1 MMPAKLQRAMPRDER
16 GAVLVLVAVCMVAVL
31 AAASLAVDLGMAM
44 TARGEAQRVADAAAL
59 AGASAFIDE
68 PSPLLAVDPAKLRAK
83 SFAAKNVV
91 RNVGVDTTTLSST
104 TLVDETED
112 MTVEV
117 IPTERKVRVW
127 VRQRGVGT
135 WFARVLGIRSLGIEA
150 MAAAEVTEGGTAECL
165 LPFWGV
171 DMWDD
176 HDNDTDWDNL
186 PDEGELWEYDPVIDE
201 YSQATPSRTGTG
213 YGSDL
218 RKDYLYDVGRPI
230 VIKAGSV
237 GNTKTDNPGGFET
250 MVAPGNF
257 LLWRLPD
264 PDKNC
269 QEEGS
274 GGSFLLENMLDCNEC
289 DIRVVEGVYSA
300 EPEPGQTW
308 GKVREGMDSLIA
320 RDPYVEWSAE
330 KGEVIDSRN
339 GQSVTQSPR
348 IVAVALAAPDQP
360 ALLSG
365 ASQDIQFNNFA
376 KVFLENYEN
385 ADKVIYA
392 RFIGFTYG
400 GEGDPTGSLIKYLR
414 LVE

>member
-1 MMPAKLQRAMPRDER
+1 MLGKIRRLIPSDES
-16 GAVLVLVAVCMVAVL
+16 GAALVLVAISMVALL

-44 TARGEAQRVADAAAL
+44 TARSEAQRVADSAAL

-68 PSPLLAVDPAKLRAK
+68 PSAMLAVDSAKSRAK
-83 SFAAKNVV
+83 AFAAKNVV
-91 RNVGVDTTTLSST
+91 RNAPVDTTTVASST
-104 TLVDETED
+104 LIDETVD

-117 IPTERKVRVW
+117 IPTEQKVRVW
-127 VRQRGVGT
+127 VRQQGVGT
-135 WFARVLGIRSLGIEA
+135 WFARILGVRTLGIQA
-150 MAAAEVTEGGTAECL
+150 MAAAVASDGGTAECL
-165 LPFWGV
+165 MPFWGV

-176 HDNDTDWDNL
+176 NDNDTNWDNI
-186 PDEGELWEYDPVIDE
+186 PDEGEAWEYDPLVDN
-201 YSQATPSRTGTG
+201 YQQATLSRTGTG
-213 YGSDL
+213 FGSDH
-218 RKDYLYDVGRPI
+218 RGDYVYDMGRPI

-237 GNTKTDNPGGFET
+237 GTTKTDNPGGLET

-274 GGSFLLENMLDCNEC
+274 GGSFLLENMLRCNEC
-289 DIRVVEGVYSA
+289 DIRVVQGVYSA

-308 GKVREGMDSLIA
+308 GKVREGMDSLMA
-320 RDPYVEWSAE
+320 RDPYAEWASDDS
-330 KGEVIDSRN
+330 GVIDGRTGASI
-339 GQSVTQSPR
+339 SQSPR
-348 IVAVALAAPDQP
+348 IVAVALADPNQP
-360 ALLSG
+360 GLLSG

-376 KVFLENYEN
+376 RVFLEGYNN

-400 GEGDPTGSLIKYLR
+400 GEGEPTGSLIKYLR